1 MKPIVYLLCGLPG
14 SGKTNYAKKLEAGG
28 ALRLTVDEELFRRH
42 GKDLDAQHIDQYKQ
56 EIKLDFKGLLEKAVK
71 EGKSVAL
78 DYGFWKKLE
87 RDEYKQLAES
97 VGAQWELLF
106 FDMPLETLMLRI
118 AERNITDPTS
128 NHIISKELLEKF
140 STQLE
145 SPNGEGE
152 EIIASQE

>member
-1 MKPIVYLLCGLPG
+1 MCGLPG